1 MRVGER
7 LLAEGYAVLVAYDTA
22 AAKPGPVPA
31 PLRERLLA
39 DGAVPR

>member
-7 LLAEGYAVLVAYDTA
+7 LLADGYAVMVTYDHA
-22 AAKPGPVPA
+22 AGRSIPIPA

-39 DGAVPR
+39 DGAAAC